1 MCLRGN
7 LQGGGGVGH
16 YEDIAI
22 VAVDPPY
29 DDLVTMSSSLQ
40 EPNVS
45 RHLAHI
51 LYGLYVNYRSRIRQ
65 FNCMGEMKEDL
76 IVMLMPLCPYICMR
90 RESPNK

>member
-29 DDLVTMSSSLQ
+29 DDLVTMSTSLQ
-40 EPNVS
+40 DTNVN
-45 RHLAHI
+45 RHLAHT
-51 LYGLYVNYRSRIRQ
+51 LCGLYKNYRVRQ
-65 FNCMGEMKEDL
+65 LNLGKRSN
-76 IVMLMPLCPYICMR
+76 I
-90 RESPNK
+90 S

>member
-29 DDLVTMSSSLQ
+29 DDLVTMSTSLQ

-51 LYGLYVNYRSRIRQ
+51 LCGLYINYRVRQ
-65 FNCMGEMKEDL
+65 LNCIGEKKYYL
-76 IVMLMPLCPYICMR
+76 IVMLMPLCPYTCV
-90 RESPNK
+90 

>member
-29 DDLVTMSSSLQ
+29 GDLVTMSTSLQ
-40 EPNVS
+40 DSTVI
-45 RHLAHI
+45 RHLAHT
-51 LYGLYVNYRSRIRQ
+51 LCGLYINYKVRQLNLGKRSNI
-65 FNCMGEMKEDL
+65 L
-76 IVMLMPLCPYICMR
+76 
-90 RESPNK
+90 